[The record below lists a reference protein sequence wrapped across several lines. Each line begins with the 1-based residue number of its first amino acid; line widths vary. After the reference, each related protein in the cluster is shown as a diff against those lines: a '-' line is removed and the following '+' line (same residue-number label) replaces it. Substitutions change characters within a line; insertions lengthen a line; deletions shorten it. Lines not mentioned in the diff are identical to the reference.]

1 MQPPRPLR
9 LHNTLTK
16 RVEDF
21 VATDPSHVTFYTCGP
36 TVYDDAHIGNFRS
49 FLAADVLRRFLESP
63 LCSVKDAAGAVHAG
77 PRRVTHV
84 MNITD
89 VGHMTDDAEGGE
101 AGEDRMAVAG
111 RRLLEAK
118 KAGTLP
124 AGVEVNPGDPYQ
136 IARFYEARFRED
148 SRALGLKVIIDGD
161 TDPSRTPR
169 ATESIAGMIAVIAR
183 LFERGHAYMVG
194 EPGQRVVYFD
204 VKSFPGYGALSGNS
218 LDSLKEGEGGRV
230 QAAHQS
236 QKRSPADFLLWKE
249 DSTHIM
255 KWKSPWGEG
264 YPGWHIECTAMS
276 VSRLRAKEGT
286 LAPEALARLALDASE
301 PIIDVH
307 SGGEDNIFPHHEC
320 EIAQSCGA
328 FGTPGHDA
336 QVFARM
342 WFHPRFLLVEGTKMS
357 KSKGN
362 FFTARDLFAQGIEP
376 SAVRLELIRTHY
388 RANANFTIQG
398 LKDSQRRIDRWRRR
412 AAWICAHREDGFPIV
427 ASQGEAVD
435 SIRDRLQQVRD
446 NITSALSTD
455 LLISEV
461 IAELDVLASTS
472 PAGEAADVV
481 SAPLGNAESISMWD
495 RGLARGTYEAEYA
508 LWHLVDA
515 VLGVIFAKQAQSTQT
530 EIGVFAPGVT
540 PDAKVEELLR
550 ARRDARA
557 KKDFAASDKIRDELA
572 AMGFAIKDMA
582 GGKVEVRRG

>member
-63 LCSVKDAAGAVHAG
+63 LCSVKDAAGTMHAG

-169 ATESIAGMIAVIAR
+169 ATESIAGMIAVIER
-183 LFERGHAYMVG
+183 LVERGHAYMVG

-362 FFTARDLFAQGIEP
+362 FFTARDLFAKGVQAG
-376 SAVRLELIRTHY
+376 ALRLELIRTHY
-388 RANANFTIQG
+388 RANANFTMQG
-398 LKDSQRRIDRWRRR
+398 LEDCQRMIDRWRRVVDAHPAEGAGAS
-412 AAWICAHREDGFPIV
+412 AADAAALREHPLCREV
-427 ASQGEAVD
+427 AM
-435 SIRDRLQQVRD
+435 
-446 NITSALSTD
+446 ALSEDLNVSQAVAAVNAWLNGLGSPTKTD
-455 LLISEV
+455 ADALRMVDGIFG
-461 IAELDVLASTS
+461 VLS
-472 PAGEAADVV
+472 
-481 SAPLGNAESISMWD
+481 
-495 RGLARGTYEAEYA
+495 LAR
-508 LWHLVDA
+508 
-515 VLGVIFAKQAQSTQT
+515 AQSTQT

-550 ARRDARA
+550 QRRDARA